1 MKTIEEYMALPYRLE
16 IIPDPDEGGFVGAYP
31 DLPGCLTS
39 GETMEEVA
47 KTLRMQNAHGSAR
60 HWRKASQSMNRICS
74 MPIPDSSNSASP
86 SPCIVRWP
94 SIPKAKESA

>member
-31 DLPGCLTS
+31 ELPGCLTS

-47 KTLRMQNAHGSAR
+47 KNAEDAKRAWISAALEEGITI
-60 HWRKASQSMNRICS
+60 HE
-74 MPIPDSSNSASP
+74 PDMLNA
-86 SPCIVRWP
+86 
-94 SIPKAKESA
+94 